1 METLYWLLQYIW
13 ALISF
18 IFVMYIWPSVVFK
31 KHLSG
36 KSRTYRFSFCT
47 ICMVALTNLA
57 CVVLGMPH
65 ILYDWLYRLIFYGV
79 FLFFLLKDKRIS
91 RLTIKKFKN
100 LISGTYGPKSMFCD
114 IFNFI
119 KDTIRTIR
127 KNFIKGMKGCWF
139 EYIALFILVVFG
151 MIYFSYGAFQD
162 YSFGCGD
169 AYVHTQWVYQVS
181 VNNIFSSGIYPEG
194 MHFFIYSLISLC
206 GVRMYSAMIFIG
218 GINSFV
224 ILISLYILFKQ
235 IFKWRYS
242 SLLALSL
249 FLFID
254 IKWVETLYSM
264 CRLQWPLPQEF
275 GFPAMFLCTAY
286 LIRFLRFSVIE
297 KKEKKPKTDEIS
309 TQKRKFR
316 IKCPYWL
323 KDENL
328 FLFTMAMSVTIMIHF
343 YATMM
348 AAFLCVGVVVAL
360 IRKVLSRKFLPLL
373 SGVFAGL
380 LIAILPFVACF
391 MSGLPLQGSLT
402 WAMSMFIPSD
412 TEEEA
417 VEDGGIQEDLKDIDE
432 TNETEETNVETI
444 TYNGLSSD
452 TSINGIV
459 AANTGEGTSR
469 LAVFGAAFFD
479 KLAELPSILI
489 TYGYDRIEGS
499 RGTVMFIFTML
510 AIILWLVLTI
520 AECIRVKV
528 KKLDGTEKNSY
539 IGYLLLPLM
548 GIPPHLFYCSGVLGL
563 PWIMEPYRICTM
575 AVMIGLP
582 VFVVPFD
589 LIFFK
594 LAKVIKFKISEIIA
608 GSLIVFLYFGSKA
621 FDSFHGYLLY
631 QTTRY
636 NSVVMVTKQISATLP
651 DESFTIVSSTDE
663 LYQIIGKSYHEE
675 LIEFI
680 NKSEV
685 VSYTIPTEYI
695 FIYIEKNPIQRS
707 QYHFFVGPDWLA
719 EEKYTDY
726 YWGLCSEGDDIHKN
740 TISEEYAN
748 VYFGKFPMDSSVYA
762 KIWSRVVLNSK
773 AYVWCQKF
781 NAMYP
786 NELHVYYEDDD
797 FLCYYLHQNQRNLYE
812 LATMDPSVMVPAE
825 DYEKPIWPKNYKEI
839 MDEEEEEDN

>member
-1 METLYWLLQYIW
+1 MNTFYWILQYIW
-13 ALISF
+13 VLIAYIF
-18 IFVMYIWPSVVFK
+18 IMYIWPSVVFK

-36 KSRTYRFSFCT
+36 KSRTYRFAFCT
-47 ICMVALTNLA
+47 IGMVALINLA
-57 CVVLGMPH
+57 CIVLGMPH
-65 ILYDWLYRLIFYGV
+65 LLFDWLYRLIFYGV

-91 RLTIKKFKN
+91 PQTIKKFKN
-100 LISGTYGPKSMFCD
+100 LISGTYGAKSMFSD
-114 IFNFI
+114 IFNYLKDQI
-119 KDTIRTIR
+119 KKVWHKFT
-127 KNFIKGMKGCWF
+127 KFMEGHWF
-139 EYIALFILVVFG
+139 EYVTLAVLVLFG

-169 AYVHTQWVYQVS
+169 AYVHTQWTYQVS

-194 MHFFIYSLISLC
+194 MHFFLYSIMCFFGVPMYSVMIFEGGITSFITLISL
-206 GVRMYSAMIFIG
+206 FILLRE
-218 GINSFV
+218 V
-224 ILISLYILFKQ
+224 
-235 IFKWRYS
+235 FKWRYS
-242 SLLALSL
+242 PHISLAL
-249 FLFID
+249 FLIID
-254 IKWVETLYSM
+254 IKWVETLFSM

-275 GFPAMFLCTAY
+275 GFPAMFLCTTY
-286 LIRFLRFSVIE
+286 LIRFLRFSIIE
-297 KKEKKPKTDEIS
+297 KKEKKLKANEVTLPK
-309 TQKRKFR
+309 KKFR
-316 IKCPYWL
+316 IKCPIWV

-328 FLFTMAMSVTIMIHF
+328 FLFTLAMSVTIMIHF
-343 YATMM
+343 YSTMM
-348 AAFLCVGVVVAL
+348 ALFLCVGVAVAL
-360 IRKVLSRKFLPLL
+360 IRKIFSRKILPLL

-380 LIAILPFVACF
+380 LIAIIPFVVCF
-391 MSGLPLQGSLT
+391 LSGMRLQGSLT
-402 WAMSMFIPSD
+402 WAMSMFMPSD
-412 TEEEA
+412 PEPEIIYEGPVEGDITNLEEE
-417 VEDGGIQEDLKDIDE
+417 
-432 TNETEETNVETI
+432 NEAEIGPT
-444 TYNGLSSD
+444 TYNSLNDDYNS
-452 TSINGIV
+452 NGVI
-459 AANTGEGTSR
+459 AANTGKGTSR
-469 LAVFGAAFFD
+469 IAVVGAALLE
-479 KLAELPSILI
+479 KLAELPAILI

-528 KKLDGTEKNSY
+528 RKIESTEKKSY
-539 IGYLLLPLM
+539 IGYLILPLM
-548 GIPPHLFYCSGVLGL
+548 GIVPHLFYCSGALGL

-575 AVMIGLP
+575 AVMVGLP
-582 VFVVPFD
+582 VFIVPID
-589 LIFFK
+589 LILDKFGQK
-594 LAKVIKFKISEIIA
+594 IKFKIPEIIA
-608 GSLIVFLYFGSKA
+608 GSLIIILYFGSKA
-621 FDSFHGYLLY
+621 LDCFHGYLLY

-719 EEKYTDY
+719 EEKYAYFY
-726 YWGLCSEGDDIHKN
+726 YGLESEGDELIKQ

-748 VYFGKFPMDSSVYA
+748 VYFGKFPMDSAVYA
-762 KIWSRVVLNSK
+762 TMWKRVVLNSK
-773 AYVWCQKF
+773 AYIWCQKF

-797 FLCYYLHQNQRNLYE
+797 FLCYYLHQNPRNLYE

-825 DYEKPIWPKNYKEI
+825 DYEKPIWPSNYEEG
-839 MDEEEEEDN
+839 MDEKIEENGDN